1 MDSLSTAI
9 LIILISLPLDAK
21 VNLRYLRQAGSF
33 STLTCKLLLKDRL
46 TASTFL

>member
-9 LIILISLPLDAK
+9 LIILISL
-21 VNLRYLRQAGSF
+21 NLRQAGSF

-46 TASTFL
+46 TASNFL